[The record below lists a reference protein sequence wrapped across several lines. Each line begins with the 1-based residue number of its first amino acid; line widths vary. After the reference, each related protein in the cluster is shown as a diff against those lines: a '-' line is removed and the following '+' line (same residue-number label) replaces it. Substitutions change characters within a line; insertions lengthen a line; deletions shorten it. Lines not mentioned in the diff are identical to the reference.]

1 MLYILKL
8 YDNKNNLII
17 EGAYSSQIQAEMKA
31 NTYLKIIKDQF
42 AYYDIQET
50 ELDKKELL
58 YAAK

>member
-8 YDNKNNLII
+8 YDNNNNLII
-17 EGAYSSQIQAEMKA
+17 EGVYSSRIEAEMKA
-31 NTYLKIIKDQF
+31 NTYLKIQF
-42 AYYDIQET
+42 AYYDIQEA